1 MKKFILKFLFF
12 FCLLFSTN
20 IMCSMAQSRV
30 VKQGLYTIDDLNLS
44 PDKKYTVQNNSFDS
58 RMYIMI
64 FDSNPNLIQSVRLRP
79 QSKTINLKP
88 LKSEYTILV
97 VGDGELTIS

>member
-1 MKKFILKFLFF
+1 M
-12 FCLLFSTN
+12 LFSTN
-20 IMCSMAQSRV
+20 IIYSEAEPRV
-30 VKQGLYTIDDLNLS
+30 VNQGIYTIDELNLS
-44 PDKKYTVQNNSFDS
+44 LDIKYTVQNSSFNN

-64 FDSNPNLIQSVRLRP
+64 FDSKPNLIQSIRLRP
-79 QSKTINLKP
+79 QSKSINLKP